1 MSVSAAL
8 DSISACFSNRVVPW
22 ETQKE
27 ALVKLRELCKDAQYP
42 LKANMIDLNIKN
54 GLIKCVSDNRS
65 ALVSEA
71 CNTIVDLCRVIGQP
85 FESTAC
91 DIFIG
96 IIDKCASGVN
106 VSGG

>member
-1 MSVSAAL
+1 M
-8 DSISACFSNRVVPW
+8 
-22 ETQKE
+22 
-27 ALVKLRELCKDAQYP
+27 
-42 LKANMIDLNIKN
+42 
-54 GLIKCVSDNRS
+54 SDNRS

-71 CNTIVDLCRVIGQP
+71 CNTITDLCRAIGQP

-106 VSGG
+106 VAMISDINQ